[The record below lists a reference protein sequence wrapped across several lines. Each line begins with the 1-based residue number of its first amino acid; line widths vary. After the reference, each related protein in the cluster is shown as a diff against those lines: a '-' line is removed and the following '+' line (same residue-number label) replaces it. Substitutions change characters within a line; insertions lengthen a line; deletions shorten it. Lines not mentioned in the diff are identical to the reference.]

1 MDAKDILETDIYP
14 KLSHE
19 LIFRNLSGLKN
30 TRTGI
35 EADCPKCGHKGTFYA
50 TQGTRFGACNRR
62 NNCGY
67 KVGWWNHVMESHGL
81 SKQQTLY
88 YLAELAGV
96 EIKRSARGPLNS
108 HDLNEVREMITQYG
122 RRNLLGGD
130 PGAVKIRNYL
140 LERGFTLDELKG
152 TDLMYV
158 ERQGLT
164 KFLYSRGLN
173 EQLIKLSGILTR
185 KFGEEYHLI
194 IPFRG
199 ESGKVEGFIGRL
211 DPDLEPVDG
220 VRSKYKNSFGL
231 DKSVPFLFHE
241 ANRDDVQ
248 TMMII
253 EAPLDAI
260 LMRAKKVK
268 GVTALIGDYPS
279 RDAEIKV
286 CSSKPPFIMLALD
299 DDRAGREATVRLLP
313 QLSGAGKRV
322 FVPRGFQGF
331 KDPGE
336 MIRARGLDTFIGH
349 LKETAVSG
357 SYWALIQALPA
368 IRGMGAYGKAVELA
382 KLAPIVGGECEEDR
396 AGFMAAA
403 EAETLLHP
411 DDIAAAVKMAA

>member
-1 MDAKDILETDIYP
+1 MDAKEILETEIYP

-19 LIFRNLSGLKN
+19 LIFKNLSGLKT

-50 TQGTRFGACNRR
+50 THGARFGACNRR

-67 KVGWWNHVMESHGL
+67 KVGWWNHVTESHGL
-81 SKQQTLY
+81 NKQQTLY

-96 EIKRSARGPLNS
+96 EVKRSGQSALNP

-130 PGAVKIRNYL
+130 QGAVKIRNYL
-140 LERGFTLDELKG
+140 IERGFTLEELKG
-152 TDLMYV
+152 TDLMYL
-158 ERQGLT
+158 ERQGLL
-164 KFLYSRGLN
+164 KFLYSRGIR

-199 ESGKVEGFIGRL
+199 EGGKVEGFMGRL

-241 ANRDDVQ
+241 ANGDDVR
-248 TMMII
+248 TMLIV
-253 EAPLDAI
+253 EAPLDAV

-268 GVTALIGDYPS
+268 GAAALIGDYPS
-279 RDAEIKV
+279 KDAGIKL
-286 CSSKPPFIMLALD
+286 CNSRPPFIMLALD
-299 DDRAGREATVRLLP
+299 DDKAGREATMRMLP
-313 QLSGAGKRV
+313 HLSGAGKRV

-336 MIRARGLDTFIGH
+336 MIKARGLDAFIGH

-382 KLAPIVGGECEEDR
+382 RIAPIVTGSCEEDR
-396 AGFMAAA
+396 AEFMAAA

-411 DDIAAAVKMAA
+411 DDIAAALKMAA